1 MEQKQKEKEK
11 KGLLIVVGG
20 GDKEDP
26 SKDEGGDSKLQYTL
40 EDWGGYTP
48 MELVSKMEEA
58 KDAISKGNA
67 REAMMALDSC
77 IVRISGKKLDSEKES
92 AVNPGYEYKLD
103 KALS

>member
-1 MEQKQKEKEK
+1 METKENEKEK
-11 KGLLIVVGG
+11 KGLLIVVGEG
-20 GDKEDP
+20 PKEEAA
-26 SKDEGGDSKLQYTL
+26 KKEGGDSKLQYTL

-77 IVRISGKKLDSEKES
+77 IVRISGKKLDSERES
-92 AVNPGYEYKLD
+92 AVNPSYEYKLD